1 MNNNILVFAA
11 TFNEIENIEE
21 FIKEVN
27 KVNYKID
34 ILIIDDN
41 SPDGTGD
48 LIDKIA
54 KTSENLTLVR
64 REKKLGLD
72 TAHKFAYNY
81 AIKNDY
87 TYLITLDADM
97 SHEPKEINKI
107 LHHLK
112 TTPFVI
118 GSRYIDGGKCH
129 MKGWRLFLSICG
141 NKLIRKILSINCNE
155 FTTSYRGYNLKKIS
169 NFNLDLVNSTGYSFF
184 METIFRLN
192 ERKYSIFEI
201 PIQFKSRKHGISKI
215 PRIEIFRTLKNILLL
230 FLYKHLKIRKNN

>member
-1 MNNNILVFAA
+1 MNNNILVFTA

-64 REKKLGLD
+64 RGKKLGLD

-118 GSRYIDGGKCH
+118 GSRYIGGGKCH

-141 NKLIRKILSINCNE
+141 NKLIKKILSINCNE

-169 NFNLDLVNSTGYSFF
+169 NFNLDLVSSTGYSFF